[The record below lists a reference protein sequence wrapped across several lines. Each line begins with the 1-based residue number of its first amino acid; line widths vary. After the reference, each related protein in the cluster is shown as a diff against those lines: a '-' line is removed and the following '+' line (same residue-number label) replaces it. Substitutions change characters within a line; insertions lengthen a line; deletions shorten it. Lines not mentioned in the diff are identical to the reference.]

1 MKILYTILP
10 LLASILLLGSCSSDL
25 DEEVLAE
32 ASVTNP
38 IQNQTKDVDESLF
51 AESDGAEC
59 YSRKYSLAAGF
70 YRMLA
75 RADENVGT
83 TLGMVEI
90 TDEQYAEIADEV
102 QYIIEGCTTDDQ
114 KFKAIYDWITKNVK
128 YDIDGTNIGQTA
140 YFTFT
145 QKLGNCQGYSNLTR
159 VMCYAAGLRALN
171 INGMLHMG
179 GGLYGGHAWNYV
191 KIDKRWRVVD
201 TTNKRYFEIA
211 SVANYETEL
220 QPLEVDEVLMV
231 RDDFD
236 YSWHNGFVSVVK
248 IKKTDAIVSIPYSID
263 GKMQIESVNPTS
275 DVPSGVKELYLPAS
289 VSRLGTEDNI
299 GLNYYGTNIEAI
311 HVKSDN
317 TDLYSENGIV
327 YRRNGDEINIYY
339 VPLGMKWVTF
349 SNLLT
354 VLDKNSLYYH
364 PNAFNVVIPSSVKK
378 VEPWAIEN
386 CPNVKY
392 IYVPESG
399 CTYYDFD
406 SNWYETT
413 SSSPTEHTFVGV
425 AEDCQIIKGSAPT
438 GIKPV
443 TID

>member
-1 MKILYTILP
+1 MKVFYAILP
-10 LLASILLLGSCSSDL
+10 LFATILLLGSCSSEL
-25 DEEVLAE
+25 DEELLAE
-32 ASVTNP
+32 KSTASAIT
-38 IQNQTKDVDESLF
+38 NQTKEVDESLF

-90 TDEQYAEIADEV
+90 TDEQYQEIAEEV

-114 KFKAIYDWITKNVK
+114 KFKAIYDWITTNVK
-128 YDIDGTNIGQTA
+128 YDNDGVNIGQTA

-145 QKLGNCQGYSNLTR
+145 NKLGNCQGYSNLTR
-159 VMCYAAGLRALN
+159 VMFHAAGMRVVN
-171 INGMLHMG
+171 INGMMNMG
-179 GGLYGGHAWNYV
+179 GGLYAGHAWNYV
-191 KIDKRWRVVD
+191 KVGTRWRVVD

-211 SVANYETEL
+211 SVANYEKEL
-220 QPLEVDEVLMV
+220 QPLEVDEVLIE
-231 RDDFD
+231 REDFD
-236 YSWHNGFVSVVK
+236 YSWQNGFVSIVK
-248 IKKTDAIVSIPYSID
+248 IKQESPIVSIPYSYD
-263 GKMQIESVNPTS
+263 GKMQIENVNPTS
-275 DVPSGVKELYLPAS
+275 NVPSSVKELYLPAS
-289 VSRLGTEDNI
+289 VSRLGSEDNV
-299 GLNYYGTNIEAI
+299 GMSYYGTSVEAI

-317 TDLYSENGIV
+317 TYLYSENGIV
-327 YRRNGDEINIYY
+327 YRRNGDEISIYY
-339 VPLGMKWVTF
+339 VPLGMKWITF

-354 VLDKNSLYYH
+354 TLDKNALHKH
-364 PNAFNVVIPSSVKK
+364 PNAFNVVIPSSVKSI
-378 VEPWAIEN
+378 EPWAIEY

-399 CTYYDFD
+399 CTYYDYD
-406 SNWYETT
+406 SNWNTIT
-413 SSSPTEHTFVGV
+413 SSSPTDHTFVGV
-425 AEDCQIIKGSAPT
+425 AEDCVIIKGTAPT

>member
-1 MKILYTILP
+1 MKKFYTFLTLSAAIF
-10 LLASILLLGSCSSDL
+10 LLGSCSSEL
-25 DEEVLAE
+25 DEEVLTE
-32 ASVTNP
+32 KSSTNT
-38 IQNQTKDVDESLF
+38 IQNQTKEVDESLF
-51 AESDGAEC
+51 AESDAAEC

-90 TDEQYAEIADEV
+90 TDEQYQEIADEV

-114 KFKAIYDWITKNVK
+114 KFKAIYDWITTNVK
-128 YDIDGTNIGQTA
+128 YDNDGTNIGQTA

-171 INGMLHMG
+171 INGMMNMG
-179 GGLYGGHAWNYV
+179 GGLYAGHAWNYV
-191 KIDKRWRVVD
+191 KVGTRWRVVD

-211 SVANYETEL
+211 SVANYEKEL
-220 QPLEVDEVLMV
+220 QPLEVDEVLIK
-231 RDDFD
+231 REDFD
-236 YSWHNGFVSVVK
+236 YSWQNGFVSIVK
-248 IKKTDAIVSIPYSID
+248 IKQESPIVSIPYSYD
-263 GKMQIESVNPTS
+263 GKMQIENVNPTS
-275 DVPSGVKELYLPAS
+275 NVPSSVKELYLPAS
-289 VSRLGTEDNI
+289 VSRLGSEDNV
-299 GLNYYGTNIEAI
+299 GMSYYGTSVEAI

-317 TDLYSENGIV
+317 TYLYSENGIV
-327 YRRNGDEINIYY
+327 YRRNGDEISIYY
-339 VPLGMKWVTF
+339 VPLGMKWITF

-354 VLDKNSLYYH
+354 TLDKNALHKH
-364 PNAFNVVIPSSVKK
+364 PNAFNVVIPSSVKSI
-378 VEPWAIEN
+378 EPWAIEY

-399 CTYYDFD
+399 CTYYDYD
-406 SNWYETT
+406 SNWNTIT
-413 SSSPTEHTFVGV
+413 SSSPTDHTFVGV
-425 AEDCQIIKGSAPT
+425 AEDCVIIKGSAPT

>member
-1 MKILYTILP
+1 MKVFYTILP
-10 LLASILLLGSCSSDL
+10 LFATILLLGSCSSEL
-25 DEEVLAE
+25 DEELLAE
-32 ASVTNP
+32 KSTASAIT
-38 IQNQTKDVDESLF
+38 NQTKEVDESLF

-114 KFKAIYDWITKNVK
+114 KFKAIYDWITTNVK
-128 YDIDGTNIGQTA
+128 YDNDGTNIGQTA

-159 VMCYAAGLRALN
+159 VMCYATGLRALN
-171 INGMLHMG
+171 INGMMNMG
-179 GGLYGGHAWNYV
+179 GGLYAGHAWNYV
-191 KIDKRWRVVD
+191 KVGTRWRVVD

-211 SVANYETEL
+211 SVANYEKEL
-220 QPLEVDEVLMV
+220 QPLEVDEVLIE
-231 RDDFD
+231 REDFD
-236 YSWHNGFVSVVK
+236 YSWQNGFVSIVK
-248 IKKTDAIVSIPYSID
+248 IKQESPIVSIPYSYD
-263 GKMQIESVNPTS
+263 GKMQIENVNPTS
-275 DVPSGVKELYLPAS
+275 NVPSSVKELYLPAS
-289 VSRLGTEDNI
+289 VSRLGSEDNV
-299 GLNYYGTNIEAI
+299 GMSYYGTSVEAI

-317 TDLYSENGIV
+317 TYLYSENGIV
-327 YRRNGDEINIYY
+327 YRRNGDEISIYY
-339 VPLGMKWVTF
+339 VPLGMKWITF

-354 VLDKNSLYYH
+354 TLDKNALHKH
-364 PNAFNVVIPSSVKK
+364 PNAFNVVIPSSVKSI
-378 VEPWAIEN
+378 EPWAIEY

-399 CTYYDFD
+399 CTYYDYD
-406 SNWYETT
+406 SNWNTIT
-413 SSSPTEHTFVGV
+413 SSSPTDHTFVGV

>member
-1 MKILYTILP
+1 MKVFYAILP
-10 LLASILLLGSCSSDL
+10 LFATILLLGSCSSEL
-25 DEEVLAE
+25 DEELLAE
-32 ASVTNP
+32 KSTASAIT
-38 IQNQTKDVDESLF
+38 NQTKEVDESLF

-90 TDEQYAEIADEV
+90 TDEQYQEIAEEV

-114 KFKAIYDWITKNVK
+114 KFKAIYDWITTNVK
-128 YDIDGTNIGQTA
+128 YDNDGVNIGQTA

-145 QKLGNCQGYSNLTR
+145 NKLGNCQGYSNLTR
-159 VMCYAAGLRALN
+159 VMFHAAGMRVVN
-171 INGMLHMG
+171 INGMMNMG
-179 GGLYGGHAWNYV
+179 GGLYAGHAWNYV
-191 KIDKRWRVVD
+191 KVGTRWRVVD

-211 SVANYETEL
+211 SVANYEKEL
-220 QPLEVDEVLMV
+220 QPLEVDEVLIE
-231 RDDFD
+231 REDFE
-236 YSWHNGFVSVVK
+236 YSWQNGFVSIVK
-248 IKKTDAIVSIPYSID
+248 IKQESPIVSIPYSYD
-263 GKMQIESVNPTS
+263 GKMQIENVNPTS
-275 DVPSGVKELYLPAS
+275 NVPSSVKELYLPAS
-289 VSRLGTEDNI
+289 VSRLGSEDNV
-299 GLNYYGTNIEAI
+299 GMSYYGTSVEAI

-317 TDLYSENGIV
+317 TYLYSENGIV
-327 YRRNGDEINIYY
+327 YRRNGDEISIYY
-339 VPLGMKWVTF
+339 VPLGMKWITF

-354 VLDKNSLYYH
+354 TLDKNALHKH
-364 PNAFNVVIPSSVKK
+364 PNAFNVVIPSSVKSI
-378 VEPWAIEN
+378 EPWAIEY

-399 CTYYDFD
+399 CTYYDYD
-406 SNWYETT
+406 SNWNTIT
-413 SSSPTEHTFVGV
+413 SSSPTDHTFVGV
-425 AEDCQIIKGSAPT
+425 AEDCVIIKGTAPT